1 MTTLG
6 KCIATAYVAALALAA
21 GTAMAQTKWDM
32 PTPYPATLFHTE
44 NIQQFANDVEKASG
58 GKLKIQVHANASL
71 LKMPE
76 IKRGIQ
82 SGQVQMGEILLAA
95 YANEDALFELDGVPF
110 LATSYGDAMKLYRVS
125 KKTLEEHLAKQ
136 GIKLLY
142 AVPWPPQGLF
152 SKKEVKSAA
161 DMKGLKWRAYSP
173 ATAKIAE
180 LVNAQPVTIQQAEL
194 SQALATGVVDSYMS
208 SPATGYDTKT
218 FEYLKFFADVQGWVP
233 KNAVLVSQKAFD
245 SLDKPTQDGML
256 KAAAEAEARGWKLSE
271 EKTVW
276 YNDALKKNGMNIYPP
291 SAQLKSDLKKVGD
304 TMIADWLKKAGP
316 EGKAILDAYAK

>member
-6 KCIATAYVAALALAA
+6 KCIAAASAAVLALAA
-21 GTAMAQTKWDM
+21 GTAMGQTKWDM

-110 LATSYGDAMKLYRVS
+110 LATSYGDAMKLYRAS

-245 SLDKPTQDGML
+245 SLDKATQEGML
-256 KAAAEAEARGWKLSE
+256 KAATEAEARGWKLSE

-276 YNDALKKNGMNIYPP
+276 YSDALKKNGMHIYPP
-291 SAQLKSDLKKVGD
+291 SAQLRSDLKKVGD